1 MCLKDIW
8 EKKTLSLYYSTTLL
22 GVPLPLC
29 SCGVIPTAVSLRRDG
44 ASRGATVAF
53 MIATPQTG
61 VDSIIATYSMLGLP
75 FAVLRPVVALI
86 TGLSGGMVITQFSDN
101 EIIVRN
107 NISQSKEKVSFV
119 RTIKNILHYSFVE
132 MFQNIG
138 KWLIFGLALGALIT
152 VAIPDNFFINLHLSP
167 IVMMLLLLAIS
178 IPMYVC
184 TMGSIPIA
192 AALML
197 KGLSPGAALVFLIAG
212 PAVSLA
218 NILVIGKTMGR
229 KYLVLYMSSIIIGA
243 LFGGVVVDY
252 LLPHSWFVLVPFF
265 SDADCCRTGSL
276 SWLQMLCGGLFL
288 LLLCNAFILK
298 HKHNKIMLN
307 DRIVYR
313 INGMSCNHC
322 KMSVEKVYIQFCECT
337 RHNYY
342 QRCTK
347 NFR

>member
-8 EKKTLSLYYSTTLL
+8 EKKTLSLYYSATLL

-178 IPMYVC
+178 IPM
-184 TMGSIPIA
+184 
-192 AALML
+192 
-197 KGLSPGAALVFLIAG
+197 
-212 PAVSLA
+212 
-218 NILVIGKTMGR
+218 
-229 KYLVLYMSSIIIGA
+229 
-243 LFGGVVVDY
+243 
-252 LLPHSWFVLVPFF
+252 
-265 SDADCCRTGSL
+265 
-276 SWLQMLCGGLFL
+276 
-288 LLLCNAFILK
+288 
-298 HKHNKIMLN
+298 
-307 DRIVYR
+307 
-313 INGMSCNHC
+313 
-322 KMSVEKVYIQFCECT
+322 
-337 RHNYY
+337 
-342 QRCTK
+342 
-347 NFR
+347 